1 MKKNSFTPI
10 ENIIAIAKRGGMFI
24 LVDDEKRENEGDL
37 IISSS
42 DCNAK
47 NINFM
52 AKYGRGLICLAL
64 DATQA
69 KKLNLSLMSPVNQ
82 SRNKTAFTVSIE
94 AKKGITTG
102 ISAKD
107 RAKTINVAVKKNVNK
122 KEIVSPGHIFPIIAK
137 DGGVLVRAGHTE
149 ASVDISKLAKK
160 NNSAVICEIMNE
172 DGTMAKGQELFNFA
186 KKHNLRIGKIEDLI
200 SYRLKKEKLIK
211 LKKHSDIKLKNQ
223 KFKIKIYENL
233 LDNSEH
239 FALIKGNIKKGI
251 VPRVRVIS
259 SNVVQNYLIDQ
270 QLPNSFK
277 KTLNYFRKFNNCVL
291 VFINNTNLKSV
302 TETLKNYKNKN
313 PNKKKNKESLIR
325 NYGIGAQIIKDL
337 KIGKIEDLIAY
348 RLKKEKLIKLKKQS
362 DIEVKNQKYK
372 IRIYEN
378 LLDGSEHFALIKG
391 NIKKGIVPRVRV
403 ISSNVVQNYLI
414 NQQLPNSFDKTLNY
428 FKKFNNCVLVFIK
441 DTNLKSVTQTL
452 KDYKNKDFYKKG
464 NDKLIR
470 NYGIGA
476 QIIKDLKIKN
486 MILITK
492 SLKKVIGLEG
502 YDIKI
507 SSQELI

>member
-1 MKKNSFTPI
+1 MKKINYTPI
-10 ENIIAIAKRGGMFI
+10 ETIINIAKKGGMFI

-37 IISSS
+37 IISTTDS
-42 DCNAK
+42 NAK

-52 AKYGRGLICLAL
+52 AKYGRGLICIAM
-64 DATQA
+64 DKIQA
-69 KKLNLSLMSPVNQ
+69 KRLNLSLMSPINK
-82 SRNKTAFTVSIE
+82 SRNKTAFAVSIE

-107 RAKTINVAVKKNVNK
+107 RAKTIKIASKKNVNK
-122 KEIVSPGHIFPIIAK
+122 NEIVSPGHVFPIIAK

-172 DGTMAKGQELFNFA
+172 DGTMAKGTDLFNFA
-186 KKHNLRIGKIEDLI
+186 KKHN
-200 SYRLKKEKLIK
+200 
-211 LKKHSDIKLKNQ
+211 
-223 KFKIKIYENL
+223 
-233 LDNSEH
+233 
-239 FALIKGNIKKGI
+239 
-251 VPRVRVIS
+251 
-259 SNVVQNYLIDQ
+259 
-270 QLPNSFK
+270 
-277 KTLNYFRKFNNCVL
+277 
-291 VFINNTNLKSV
+291 
-302 TETLKNYKNKN
+302 
-313 PNKKKNKESLIR
+313 
-325 NYGIGAQIIKDL
+325 L

-348 RLKKEKLIKLKKQS
+348 RLKKEKLVRFKKQS
-362 DIEVKNQKYK
+362 DIVVKNQKYK

-378 LLDGSEHFALIKG
+378 LLDGSEHFSLIKG
-391 NIKKGIVPRVRV
+391 NIKKGITPRVRV

-414 NQQLPNSFDKTLNY
+414 NQRLPNSFNETIKY
-428 FKKFNNCVLVFIK
+428 FKRFNNCVLVFIK

-452 KDYKNKDFYKKG
+452 KDYKNKNFYKKG

-492 SLKKVIGLEG
+492 SPKKVIGLEG

-507 SSQELI
+507 TKQEII

>member
-1 MKKNSFTPI
+1 MDRVQ
-10 ENIIAIAKRGGMFI
+10 AKR
-24 LVDDEKRENEGDL
+24 
-37 IISSS
+37 
-42 DCNAK
+42 
-47 NINFM
+47 
-52 AKYGRGLICLAL
+52 
-64 DATQA
+64 
-69 KKLNLSLMSPVNQ
+69 LNLSLMSPINQ

-107 RAKTINVAVKKNVNK
+107 RAKTIKIASKKNVNK
-122 KEIVSPGHIFPIIAK
+122 REIVSPGHVFPIIAK

-172 DGTMAKGQELFNFA
+172 DGTMAKGHDLFNFA
-186 KKHNLRIGKIEDLI
+186 NKHN
-200 SYRLKKEKLIK
+200 
-211 LKKHSDIKLKNQ
+211 
-223 KFKIKIYENL
+223 
-233 LDNSEH
+233 
-239 FALIKGNIKKGI
+239 
-251 VPRVRVIS
+251 
-259 SNVVQNYLIDQ
+259 
-270 QLPNSFK
+270 
-277 KTLNYFRKFNNCVL
+277 
-291 VFINNTNLKSV
+291 
-302 TETLKNYKNKN
+302 
-313 PNKKKNKESLIR
+313 
-325 NYGIGAQIIKDL
+325 L

-348 RLKKEKLIKLKKQS
+348 RLKKEKLIRLKKQS
-362 DIEVKNQKYK
+362 DIMVKNQKYK

-391 NIKKGIVPRVRV
+391 NIKKSITPRVRV
-403 ISSNVVQNYLI
+403 ISSNVVKNYLI
-414 NQQLPNSFDKTLNY
+414 SQKLPNSFNKTINY
-428 FKKFNNCVLVFIK
+428 FKKFPNCVLVFIK

-452 KDYKNKDFYKKG
+452 KDYKNNDFYKKG

-492 SLKKVIGLEG
+492 SPKKVIGLEG

-507 SSQELI
+507 TKQEII